1 MQSFYNF
8 ELENRW
14 TKLHFLWI
22 VMWSINFQTFEVS
35 MFWMT
40 WTKPLDRGVRWCFNT
55 CKFLSLA
62 NFCESSNFSGLSRVP
77 SAKSSSQMDE
87 GYDANA
93 VMPFVN
99 VCLSFSQF
107 LARNIKSLIPHAHP
121 IVGTYCSI
129 FLAITRPFPNKKK
142 KTFKIQTNKTLAC
155 YIVLDTFCSIL
166 MN

>member
-1 MQSFYNF
+1 MESLYNF
-8 ELENRW
+8 ELESI
-14 TKLHFLWI
+14 KFYFLLILTWYI
-22 VMWSINFQTFEVS
+22 DFQTFEVS

-55 CKFLSLA
+55 CKFLSWA
-62 NFCESSNFSGLSRVP
+62 NFCESSNFSGLSLVP

-129 FLAITRPFPNKKK
+129 FFAITRPFPK
-142 KTFKIQTNKTLAC
+142 
-155 YIVLDTFCSIL
+155 
-166 MN
+166 